1 MEFKERI
8 LIPLDRIICFLRLYL
23 SLYISFLLLLLL
35 YFFDTL
41 YAHTFDKL
49 SVFGGQFNV

>member
-23 SLYISFLLLLLL
+23 SLYISFLLLL

>member
-8 LIPLDRIICFLRLYL
+8 LIPLDRIIGFLRLYL
-23 SLYISFLLLLLL
+23 SLYISFLLLL
-35 YFFDTL
+35 FFFFLTL

-49 SVFGGQFNV
+49 NVFGGQFNV